1 MDSKVSA
8 ILETIEHEIEHA
20 RSVEQTFLCALG
32 LFELHYQKR
41 HSELLEHCP
50 DCIGLTLSDDEIAKM
65 KQTAI
70 RFIETLPNHG
80 SITAA
85 IWLLGLSRDQTLR
98 AFYVAQFRLYLGWR
112 NPTVV
117 CTLLR
122 ALEDLGDRVF

>member
-1 MDSKVSA
+1 MDSKVKS

-32 LFELHYQKR
+32 LFESHYQKR

-50 DCIGLTLSDDEIAKM
+50 DYIGLSLSDDEIAKI

-70 RFIETLPNHG
+70 RFIEELPNHG

-85 IWLLGLSRDQTLR
+85 IWLLSLSRDQSLKSFFIKHLR
-98 AFYVAQFRLYLGWR
+98 LHLGWR
-112 NPTVV
+112 PPTP
-117 CTLLR
+117 
-122 ALEDLGDRVF
+122 